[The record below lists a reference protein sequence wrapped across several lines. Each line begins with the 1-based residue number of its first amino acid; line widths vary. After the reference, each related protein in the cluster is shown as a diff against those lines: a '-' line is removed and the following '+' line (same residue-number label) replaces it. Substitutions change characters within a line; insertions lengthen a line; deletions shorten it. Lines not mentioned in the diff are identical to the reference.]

1 MISDTFFIGSWSFRF
16 RPKQEP
22 CPGPGGPLLTL
33 GAAGSNMGGT
43 MPLARAFEER
53 VTYFDY
59 GDADRRVLADL
70 RTVLEKNADSLV
82 AAFYRH
88 LLSYGATRQLL
99 RDPEVKERLLW
110 MQRQYL
116 LSLAGPEIDEAYLAE
131 RRRIGQTHERIGLEP
146 SWYLGAYALYLSLL
160 TPLVLERFAGDLTR
174 AERCLMALQKLLLFD
189 ASLAMDDYI
198 ERRERDLEA
207 LNRELAKSGRQLARD
222 LETQSAELRHTTE
235 RARAAEHLAS
245 IGTLV
250 AGLAHEIGTPMGV
263 IQGHAKL
270 LESKVSDD
278 QAQWRL
284 RTIQEQIARI
294 SKIIQ
299 SLLNMARPSRSTRG
313 PVEVGPLL
321 EETLAFVR
329 EKLARRGVSPQA
341 TYADVG
347 SVRGDRER
355 LQQVFL
361 NLFLN
366 AADAMPDGGVL
377 EVTLAPHG
385 DGKREVAVEVADTG
399 CGIAPN
405 DLEHVFDP
413 FFTTKTAGEGNGLGL
428 SVVRS
433 IVTEHGGTID
443 VESRAGQGT
452 RFRVVLPLA

>member
-1 MISDTFFIGSWSFRF
+1 
-16 RPKQEP
+16 
-22 CPGPGGPLLTL
+22 
-33 GAAGSNMGGT
+33 
-43 MPLARAFEER
+43 MPPSPTYDER

-59 GDADRRVLADL
+59 GDDDRRALVDL
-70 RTVLEKNADSLV
+70 RDVLEKNADSLV

-88 LLSYGATRQLL
+88 LLTYGATRQLL
-99 RDPEVKERLLW
+99 RDPQVKERLLGK
-110 MQRQYL
+110 QRQYL
-116 LSLAGPEIDEAYLAE
+116 LSLAGPTIDEDYVAE
-131 RRRIGQTHERIGLEP
+131 RRRIGQTHERIGLVP
-146 SWYLGAYALYLSLL
+146 SWYLGAYALYLSLI
-160 TPLVLERFAGDLTR
+160 TPLVHERFAGDSQR
-174 AERCLMALQKLLLFD
+174 AERSLMALQKLLLFD

-207 LNRELAKSGRQLARD
+207 LNNELAKSGRQLAHD
-222 LETQSAELRHTTE
+222 LETQGAELRHTTE

-270 LESKVSDD
+270 LESKVSDE

-299 SLLNMARPSRSTRG
+299 SLLNMARPSRAARA
-313 PVEVGPLL
+313 PVELAPLL

-329 EKLARRGVSPQA
+329 EKLARRGIAAQDS
-341 TYADVG
+341 YAEAA
-347 SVRGDRER
+347 SVRADRER

-377 EVTLAPHG
+377 EVTLAPKG
-385 DGKREVAVEVADTG
+385 DREVAVEVADTG
-399 CGIAPN
+399 CGIPDS

-413 FFTTKTAGEGNGLGL
+413 FFTTKDAGEGNGLGL
-428 SVVRS
+428 SVVRN
-433 IVTEHGGTID
+433 IVTEHGGAIT
-443 VESRAGQGT
+443 VESRPGQGT
-452 RFRVVLPLA
+452 RFRIVLPVA

>member
-1 MISDTFFIGSWSFRF
+1 VPACRVGLTGSAGALKILPMALP
-16 RPKQEP
+16 RP
-22 CPGPGGPLLTL
+22 L
-33 GAAGSNMGGT
+33 
-43 MPLARAFEER
+43 EER

-59 GDADRRVLADL
+59 GEDDRRVLADL
-70 RTVLEKNADSLV
+70 HTVLEKNADSLV

-88 LLSYGATRQLL
+88 LLSYSATRQLL
-99 RDPEVKERLLW
+99 RDPEVKERLLG
-110 MQRQYL
+110 MQRYYL
-116 LSLAGPEIDEAYLAE
+116 LSLAGPEIDAAYFAE

-160 TPLVLERFAGDLTR
+160 TPLVVERFGTDVPR
-174 AERCLMALQKLLLFD
+174 AERALMALQKLLLFD

-207 LNRELAKSGRQLARD
+207 LNDELAKSGRQLARD
-222 LETQSAELRHTTE
+222 LETRGIELRHSTE

-270 LESKVSDD
+270 LESKISDD
-278 QAQWRL
+278 QTQWRL

-313 PVEVGPLL
+313 PIELAPLL
-321 EETLAFVR
+321 DETLAFVR
-329 EKLARRGVSPQA
+329 EKLGRRGIAPHGS
-341 TYADVG
+341 YADVA
-347 SVRGDRER
+347 SVRADRER

-366 AADAMPDGGVL
+366 AADAMPEGGELHVAL
-377 EVTLAPHG
+377 VPLG
-385 DGKREVAVEVADTG
+385 DRNVAVDVADTG
-399 CGIAPN
+399 SGISEA
-405 DLEHVFDP
+405 DVTKIFDP
-413 FFTTKTAGEGNGLGL
+413 FFTTKEAGEGNGLGL
-428 SVVRS
+428 SVALG
-433 IVTEHGGTID
+433 IVAEHGGTIT
-443 VESRAGQGT
+443 VESRPGRGT

>member
-1 MISDTFFIGSWSFRF
+1 VSAG
-16 RPKQEP
+16 
-22 CPGPGGPLLTL
+22 LTGRGRAL
-33 GAAGSNMGGT
+33 NIPR
-43 MPLARAFEER
+43 MPLPRAFEER

-59 GDADRRVLADL
+59 GDDDRRVLAEL
-70 RTVLEKNADSLV
+70 HTVLEKNADSLV

-88 LLSYGATRQLL
+88 LLSYSATRQLL
-99 RDPEVKERLLW
+99 RDPEVKERLLG
-110 MQRQYL
+110 MQRYYL
-116 LSLAGPEIDEAYLAE
+116 LSLAGPEIDDAYFAE

-160 TPLVLERFAGDLTR
+160 TPLVVERFGSDVAR
-174 AERCLMALQKLLLFD
+174 AERALMALQKLLLFD

-207 LNRELAKSGRQLARD
+207 LNAELAKSGRQLARD
-222 LETQSAELRHTTE
+222 LETRGAELRHTTE

-270 LESKVSDD
+270 LESKISDE

-313 PVEVGPLL
+313 PIELAPLL

-329 EKLARRGVSPQA
+329 EKLARRGIVPHAS
-341 TYADVG
+341 YADVA
-347 SVRGDRER
+347 SVRADRER

-366 AADAMPDGGVL
+366 AADAMPEGGEL
-377 EVTLAPHG
+377 HVTLVPHG
-385 DGKREVAVEVADTG
+385 DGNVAVDVADTG
-399 CGIAPN
+399 SGISEA
-405 DLEHVFDP
+405 DVTKIFDP
-413 FFTTKTAGEGNGLGL
+413 FFTTKEAGEGNGLGL
-428 SVVRS
+428 SVAQG
-433 IVTEHGGTID
+433 IVTEQGGTIT
-443 VESRAGQGT
+443 VESHPGRGT
-452 RFRVVLPLA
+452 RFRVVLPLT

>member
-1 MISDTFFIGSWSFRF
+1 
-16 RPKQEP
+16 
-22 CPGPGGPLLTL
+22 
-33 GAAGSNMGGT
+33 
-43 MPLARAFEER
+43 MPLPPALEER

-59 GDADRRVLADL
+59 GEDDRQVLAEL
-70 RTVLEKNADSLV
+70 HTVLEKNADSLV

-88 LLSYGATRQLL
+88 LLSYSATRQLL
-99 RDPEVKERLLW
+99 RDPAVKERLLG
-110 MQRQYL
+110 MQRRYL
-116 LSLAGPEIDEAYLAE
+116 LSLAGPEIDEAYFAE

-146 SWYLGAYALYLSLL
+146 SWYLGAYALYLTLL
-160 TPLVLERFAGDLTR
+160 TPLVVERFGSDVSR
-174 AERCLMALQKLLLFD
+174 AERALMALQKLLLFD

-222 LETQSAELRHTTE
+222 LETQGAELRHTTE

-270 LESKVSDD
+270 LESKVSDE

-313 PVEVGPLL
+313 PIELVPLL
-321 EETLAFVR
+321 DETLAFVR
-329 EKLARRGVSPQA
+329 EKLGRHGIVAHA
-341 TYADVG
+341 TYAEVG
-347 SVRGDRER
+347 SVRADRER

-366 AADAMPDGGVL
+366 AADVMPDGGEL
-377 EVTLAPHG
+377 HVTVSPVG
-385 DGKREVAVEVADTG
+385 DRAVAVDVADTG
-399 CGIAPN
+399 SGISEA
-405 DLEHVFDP
+405 DAAKIFDP
-413 FFTTKTAGEGNGLGL
+413 FFTTKEAGEGNGLGL
-428 SVVRS
+428 SVALG
-433 IVTEHGGTID
+433 IVTEHGGTIT
-443 VESRAGQGT
+443 VESQPDRGT

>member
-1 MISDTFFIGSWSFRF
+1 
-16 RPKQEP
+16 
-22 CPGPGGPLLTL
+22 
-33 GAAGSNMGGT
+33 
-43 MPLARAFEER
+43 MPLPRALEER

-59 GDADRRVLADL
+59 SDTDRRILADL
-70 RTVLEKNADSLV
+70 RTVLEKSADSLV

-88 LLSYGATRQLL
+88 LLSYPVTRQLL
-99 RDPEVKERLLW
+99 RDPAVKERLLGK
-110 MQRQYL
+110 QREYL
-116 LSLAGPEIDEAYLAE
+116 LSLAGPEIDEAYFAE

-146 SWYLGAYALYLSLL
+146 PWYLGAYALYLSLL
-160 TPLVLERFAGDLTR
+160 TPLVLERYGPDVPR
-174 AERCLMALQKLLLFD
+174 AERALMALQKLLFFD

-207 LNRELAKSGRQLARD
+207 LNRELASSGRQLAHD
-222 LETQSAELRHTTE
+222 FETQGAELRHTTE

-270 LESKVSDD
+270 LESKVADE

-284 RTIQEQIARI
+284 RTIQEQIGRI

-313 PVEVGPLL
+313 PIELAPLL
-321 EETLAFVR
+321 DETLAFVR
-329 EKLARRGVSPQA
+329 EKLARRGIAAESSNA
-341 TYADVG
+341 AVG
-347 SVRGDRER
+347 SVRADRER

-366 AADAMPDGGVL
+366 AADAMPEGGL
-377 EVTLAPHG
+377 LQVTLAAHG
-385 DGKREVAVEVADTG
+385 DRDVLVEVADTG
-399 CGIAPN
+399 TGISE
-405 DLEHVFDP
+405 DDVEHVFDP

-428 SVVRS
+428 SVAKG
-433 IVTEHGGTID
+433 IVLEHGGAIT
-443 VESRAGQGT
+443 VESRVGHGT
-452 RFRVVLPLA
+452 QFRVILPLA

>member
-1 MISDTFFIGSWSFRF
+1 MKIWKHEACRCSRSPLTTEGGGSKFR
-16 RPKQEP
+16 RMAPSP
-22 CPGPGGPLLTL
+22 
-33 GAAGSNMGGT
+33 SY
-43 MPLARAFEER
+43 EER
-53 VTYFDY
+53 ITYFDY
-59 GDADRRVLADL
+59 GDDDRRVLADL
-70 RTVLEKNADSLV
+70 RDVLEKNADSLV

-88 LLSYGATRQLL
+88 LLSYAVTRQLL
-99 RDPEVKERLLW
+99 RDPQVKERLLGK
-110 MQRQYL
+110 QRQYL
-116 LSLAGPEIDEAYLAE
+116 LSLAGPAIDEAYLAE
-131 RRRIGQTHERIGLEP
+131 RRGIGRTHERIGLEP
-146 SWYLGAYALYLSLL
+146 SWYLGAYALYLALL
-160 TPLVLERFAGDLTR
+160 TPLVLERFAGDPQR

-207 LNRELAKSGRQLARD
+207 LNRELASSGRQLARD
-222 LETQSAELRHTTE
+222 LETQGAELRHTTE

-299 SLLNMARPSRSTRG
+299 SLLNMARPSGSARG
-313 PVEVGPLL
+313 PIPLAPLL
-321 EETLAFVR
+321 DETLAFVR
-329 EKLARRGVSPQA
+329 EKLARRGVSAQ
-341 TYADVG
+341 TRYADVG
-347 SVRGDRER
+347 SVRADRER

-366 AADAMPDGGVL
+366 AADAMPDGGLL
-377 EVTLAPHG
+377 EVTLEPHG
-385 DGKREVAVEVADTG
+385 ERGVAVAVADTG
-399 CGIAPN
+399 SGIAPN
-405 DLEHVFDP
+405 DLEHLFDP
-413 FFTTKTAGEGNGLGL
+413 YFTTKVAGEGNGLGL
-428 SVVRS
+428 SVARN
-433 IVTEHGGTID
+433 IVTEHGGTIA
-443 VESRAGQGT
+443 VESRLGHGT

>member
-1 MISDTFFIGSWSFRF
+1 
-16 RPKQEP
+16 
-22 CPGPGGPLLTL
+22 
-33 GAAGSNMGGT
+33 
-43 MPLARAFEER
+43 
-53 VTYFDY
+53 
-59 GDADRRVLADL
+59 
-70 RTVLEKNADSLV
+70 
-82 AAFYRH
+82 
-88 LLSYGATRQLL
+88 
-99 RDPEVKERLLW
+99 
-110 MQRQYL
+110 
-116 LSLAGPEIDEAYLAE
+116 LSLAGPEIDEAYFAE

-160 TPLVLERFAGDLTR
+160 TPLVLERFTGDMAR

-207 LNRELAKSGRQLARD
+207 LNRELARSGRQLAHD
-222 LETQSAELRHTTE
+222 LETKGAELRHTTE

-270 LESKVSDD
+270 LEAKLSDE

-299 SLLNMARPSRSTRG
+299 SLLNMARPSRSARG
-313 PVEVGPLL
+313 PVQLAPLL
-321 EETLAFVR
+321 DETLAFVR
-329 EKLARRGVSPQA
+329 EKLARRGISAQA
-341 TYADVG
+341 SYAEAG
-347 SVRGDRER
+347 SVRADRER

-377 EVTLAPHG
+377 GVTLAPRG
-385 DGKREVAVEVADTG
+385 EREVAVEVADTG
-399 CGIAPN
+399 CGIAET

-428 SVVRS
+428 SVVRG
-433 IVTEHGGTID
+433 IVIEHGGAIT
-443 VESRAGQGT
+443 VESRLGQGT

>member
-1 MISDTFFIGSWSFRF
+1 MGLTAFV
-16 RPKQEP
+16 RPLNIP
-22 CPGPGGPLLTL
+22 PVPLPRVL
-33 GAAGSNMGGT
+33 
-43 MPLARAFEER
+43 EER

-59 GDADRRVLADL
+59 GEDDRRVLAEL
-70 RTVLEKNADSLV
+70 NAVLEKNADSLV

-88 LLSYGATRQLL
+88 LLSYPATRQLL
-99 RDPEVKERLLW
+99 RDPEVKERLLG
-110 MQRQYL
+110 MQRYYL
-116 LSLAGPEIDEAYLAE
+116 LTLAGPEIDEAYFTE

-160 TPLVLERFAGDLTR
+160 TPLVVERFGSDVPR
-174 AERCLMALQKLLLFD
+174 AERALMALQKLLLFD

-207 LNRELAKSGRQLARD
+207 LNRELATSGRQLARD
-222 LETQSAELRHTTE
+222 LETRGVELRHTAE

-270 LESKVSDD
+270 LESKISDE

-313 PVEVGPLL
+313 PIELAPLL
-321 EETLAFVR
+321 DETLAFVS
-329 EKLARRGVSPQA
+329 EKLGRRGIVARAS
-341 TYADVG
+341 YAEVP
-347 SVRGDRER
+347 SVRADRER

-366 AADAMPDGGVL
+366 AADAMPDGGEL
-377 EVTLAPHG
+377 
-385 DGKREVAVEVADTG
+385 RVAVSPAGDREIAVDIADSGSGISEADVAK
-399 CGIAPN
+399 I
-405 DLEHVFDP
+405 FDP

-428 SVVRS
+428 SVAQG
-433 IVTEHGGTID
+433 IVTEHGGTIA
-443 VESRAGQGT
+443 VESHAGRGT

>member
-1 MISDTFFIGSWSFRF
+1 VS
-16 RPKQEP
+16 
-22 CPGPGGPLLTL
+22 L
-33 GAAGSNMGGT
+33 
-43 MPLARAFEER
+43 PLALEER

-59 GDADRRVLADL
+59 GDDDRRLLADL
-70 RTVLEKNADSLV
+70 RAVLEKNADSLV
-82 AAFYRH
+82 SAFYRH
-88 LLSYGATRQLL
+88 LLSYAATRQLL
-99 RDPEVKERLLW
+99 RDPEVKERLLG
-110 MQRQYL
+110 MQRLYL
-116 LSLAGPEIDEAYLAE
+116 LSLAGPVLDEAYFAE

-146 SWYLGAYALYLSLL
+146 SWYLGAYALYLTLL
-160 TPLVLERFAGDLTR
+160 TPLVLERFSGDPVR
-174 AERCLMALQKLLLFD
+174 AERALMALQKLLLFD

-222 LETQSAELRHTTE
+222 LETQGAELRHTTE

-270 LESKVSDD
+270 LESNVEGE
-278 QAQWRL
+278 QAEWRL
-284 RTIQEQIARI
+284 RTIQEQIGRI
-294 SKIIQ
+294 SKIIA
-299 SLLNMARPSRSTRG
+299 SLLNMARPSRAARS
-313 PVEVGPLL
+313 PLELAPLL

-329 EKLARRGVSPQA
+329 EKLARRGISTEPS
-341 TYADVG
+341 YERVG
-347 SVRGDRER
+347 SIRADRER

-366 AADAMPDGGVL
+366 ACDAMPDGGVL

-385 DGKREVAVEVADTG
+385 EYEVAVDVADTG
-399 CGIAPN
+399 AGIAES
-405 DLEHVFDP
+405 DLDHVFDP

-428 SVVRS
+428 SVARG
-433 IVTEHGGTID
+433 IVTDHGGAIT
-443 VESRAGQGT
+443 VESRAGHGT